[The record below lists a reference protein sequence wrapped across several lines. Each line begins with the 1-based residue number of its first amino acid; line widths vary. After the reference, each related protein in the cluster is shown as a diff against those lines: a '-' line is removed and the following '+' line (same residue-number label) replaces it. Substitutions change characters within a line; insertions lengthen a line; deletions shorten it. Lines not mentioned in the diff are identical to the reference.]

1 MKTEGINVFG
11 VSKNLS
17 FKGNRI
23 FHNTVAQLAKNNPY
37 SLTEPNQRA
46 ITNAIKELGNVKGIK
61 NIRFL
66 MDTAAKSAYSTNIK
80 LQDSPKN
87 DWVSKL
93 VEAAKSAL
101 YKTGFNR
108 VQTSYWLG
116 AIAAIT
122 AAKTLNS
129 DEKEILNL
137 RDELLKAVNLEQIEK
152 ETVGTTKDFKR
163 NLDYLIVSSET
174 TLEHKKYIL
183 QRLNYFMSDDYEIN
197 PQLSDKK
204 SIAVAEMVNDMAIS
218 VPNASIPNIKAVNQ
232 KQHGMCGAI
241 SIVRKKLAYEDKPN
255 YVDSIISELDSTPY
269 IEVYDRSKLGTGEK
283 TKVAKVKVD
292 FDAALKK
299 GYRIIDASTMHW
311 MQIGKMSGFSNIS
324 FEIYNSFD
332 LENFDVK
339 DDSFFNARFDN
350 PDLEKAQ
357 VYYQALIKAENFI
370 NNYKADS
377 IKKNISDRENLQNT
391 RNNIEILGQSKKAI
405 SDILTKALPNYKNIN
420 VLSSDLVELQHK
432 YSDQIKNEYEYIPNE
447 EDIMK
452 KAKIKS
458 FIFSKT
464 GEKLSDKDIESIFS
478 LVDYYNSVQEKT
490 HNSNPKTRMITKAT
504 SLYEIGAA
512 YRYAILMSLE
522 EDATLEGLMK
532 DERIRDKE
540 TLISDTIEEIAASL
554 YRGSQ
559 YEDLIIEHISK
570 TAGVEI
576 KNKDEAIE
584 ALVQLNNDFKEIMSG
599 YIDEIYSGLTLESRK
614 SVLMNYIETNIELIQ
629 SGDKITEETFAKAF
643 KVKPNSVVNILSEM
657 AERLKNGTEE
667 DYTEIYNQV
676 GNHSQLKDLQ
686 YYYGL
691 ITNLM
696 QQDNNSEIVAQFLQA
711 NNLPLDDNPD
721 TVVNKLNEINTKIE
735 ALNNFVNQCKNIA
748 TIKTPEGETIFS
760 PDPKDIIMRI
770 LENDGVVASY
780 KGLKALQTH
789 LDNIKKDHSTDE
801 FTSRQGKLKD
811 KSLYNFSALEKE
823 TLKGIEKNINPM
835 YSYVQK
841 EITSLRKDMAEHLE
855 ELKRYI
861 GVNNGTYWVH
871 QEGNSGMTN
880 DQEVKVLEYMT
891 GRPHY
896 ATDDYREIIE
906 KIKTTPYSGISG
918 SSVFHDKI
926 GLHAQY
932 IADIAPVKV
941 KVKNADGTISEV
953 EKEVLFHDNT
963 WGASEH
969 ENVWVDSMGLTR
981 TDYSD
986 HRGGTLGYIVNDMY
1000 RNGNLVERINGDMI
1014 LREVPEKVNSKLYKK
1029 IKPVDDNYVYSTP
1042 QYYDAILDGK
1052 APDLKS
1058 IADKIHDTLFI
1069 PSTNYM
1075 ARLQLLAND
1084 MTEEEV
1090 KHAIDNIKT
1099 AGNGWKPKYEEIKAR
1114 IFNESNFG
1122 KHINTKEDY
1131 DSLANDDYLKVV
1143 LEKIALN
1150 KNYQIAG
1157 SETKIARVKNVKE
1170 LAPFK
1175 KEQRR
1180 RAIRSFMYAFG
1191 KNPMIVSYMADT
1203 LTSKECDDLI
1213 DIKNSY
1219 GFDMDDDKF
1228 IDLLESFAMSDKG
1241 KYNGSLKQTINLV
1254 LQQIDIDL
1262 AKSIDN
1268 EALRNDIVNYL
1279 KNFLEEKTYFNEED
1293 LNNPKLK
1300 HLIKFIDREFN
1311 PQDNAEFVKIFRNLQ
1326 DMTEEEFKK
1335 NIFPKVK
1342 REDLGIKNLTG
1353 YDILKRLQ
1361 RYEDK
1366 ANRDLM
1372 NEIYFDTIVPNLNSI
1387 ENDIVYKYR
1396 KFTRDAR
1403 YMPILNFNTSYRDL
1417 EYDLELL
1424 TYSKLFNKHKDEGI
1438 KKYGAYPAYPKLDYA
1453 TDELYE
1459 KNYKPFVDTINSSIE
1474 LINGIRGQR
1483 ENYEIIHKLQG
1494 YMQRL
1499 DDDVILSDY
1508 QYRNIN
1514 KLLGRFVTINFGD
1527 NDISEALYATYD
1539 AMNLKKGTP
1548 FGEYRPSLEKVYRII
1563 SRYEQTSP
1571 TSTLD
1576 TVEKQ
1581 QFKKITALTDILL
1594 MTHIQER
1601 YQNDVRSDINALIK
1615 ATANRAKNVD
1625 ELKTKLFE
1633 KFKKYHILNNPEE
1646 LLKTFVKSCTKD
1658 SEYASVNANLF
1669 QLLQRATGFATL
1681 ANVQDI
1687 LMEAISDGTAM
1698 DAKSLFNSIS
1708 VKLST
1713 GDLLPMSSGEII
1725 KQMAHSLILDGQ
1737 KDTAIMFLDKLGLNE
1752 EYVEYTSNDINFDDI
1767 KKSIDTTVKLT
1778 NSYGAFK
1785 QDLALLAKQAQEE
1798 LNNRGDYIRIID
1810 TLKRKIAD
1818 SGRKHELEKDVIKLW
1833 MNSLDQVKGLC
1844 DKNPEGEAWL
1854 IFKSQMPGIEGQ
1866 SDKTVQ
1872 DKIDFY
1878 NSFLIS
1884 AQTIIENVNEIL
1896 ISPDSKADIARKEMN
1911 KKYQDIINYVETVQ
1925 VNLPPEE

>member
-1 MKTEGINVFG
+1 MKTEGIKAFG

-17 FKGNRI
+17 FKSSRT

-61 NIRFL
+61 NIKFL

-93 VEAAKSAL
+93 VEAAKSAVD
-101 YKTGFNR
+101 KTGFNR
-108 VQTSYWLG
+108 VQASYWLG
-116 AIAAIT
+116 AIMALT
-122 AAKTLNS
+122 ATKALNS
-129 DEKEILNL
+129 DEKEILSL
-137 RDELLKAVNLEQIEK
+137 RDELLKAVDLEQIEK

-204 SIAVAEMVNDMAIS
+204 SIAVAEMVNDMTIS
-218 VPNASIPNIKAVNQ
+218 IPGASIPNIKAVNQ
-232 KQHGMCGAI
+232 KQHGMCAAI

-299 GYRIIDASTMHW
+299 GYRIIDASAMHW

-324 FEIYNSFD
+324 FEIYNPFD
-332 LENFDVK
+332 PENFDVK
-339 DDSFFNARFDN
+339 DDSFFNARFDD
-350 PDLEKAQ
+350 PELEKAQ
-357 VYYQALIKAENFI
+357 VYYQALIKAQDFI
-370 NNYKADS
+370 KEYKANS
-377 IKKNISDRENLQNT
+377 IKKSVSKRDNQQNV
-391 RNNIEILGQSKKAI
+391 RNNVEILGQTKKAI
-405 SDILTKALPNYKNIN
+405 SDILTKALPNYNEIN
-420 VLSSDLVELQHK
+420 ALSGDLVKLQHK

-447 EDIMK
+447 EEIMK
-452 KAKIKS
+452 KSKIQGL
-458 FIFSKT
+458 IFSKT
-464 GEKLSDKDIESIFS
+464 GEKLSDKNIDSIFS
-478 LVDYYNSVQEKT
+478 LVDYYNSVQEKI
-490 HNSNPKTRMITKAT
+490 HNSSSKTGIITKAT

-540 TLISDTIEEIAASL
+540 TLVSDTIEEIAASL
-554 YRGSQ
+554 YKGTP
-559 YEDLIIEHISK
+559 YEDLIINHISK

-576 KNKDEAIE
+576 NNKDEAIE
-584 ALVQLNNDFKEIMSG
+584 ALIQLDNDYKEIMSG
-599 YIDEIYSGLTLESRK
+599 YIDEIYSNLTLGSRK
-614 SVLMNYIETNIELIQ
+614 TVLMNYIETNIDLIQ
-629 SGDKITEETFAKAF
+629 NGDKITSEAFAKSF
-643 KVKPNSVVNILSEM
+643 NVKPDSVVDILSEM

-696 QQDNNSEIVAQFLQA
+696 QQDDNSEIVAEFLKA

-735 ALNNFVNQCKNIA
+735 ALENFIKQCKNIA

-760 PDPKDIIMRI
+760 PDPKDIIMKI

-780 KGLKALQTH
+780 KGLKTLQTH
-789 LDNIKKDHSTDE
+789 FDNIKKDRSTDE

-811 KSLYNFSALEKE
+811 KSLYNFSAFEKE

-841 EITSLRKDMAEHLE
+841 EIASLRKDLSEHLE

-871 QEGNSGMTN
+871 QEGHSGITSN
-880 DQEVKVLEYMT
+880 QEVKVLEYMT

-896 ATDDYREIIE
+896 MSEDFREIVE
-906 KIKTTPYSGISG
+906 KIKTSPYSGISG
-918 SSVFHDKI
+918 TSVFHDKM
-926 GLHAQY
+926 GGHGQY

-941 KVKNADGTISEV
+941 KVRNADGTISEV

-986 HRGGTLGYIVNDMY
+986 RRGGTLGYITNSMY

-1014 LREVPEKVNSKLYKK
+1014 LRAVPEKVNSKLYKK
-1029 IKPVDDNYVYSTP
+1029 IKPEDDYDTYITP
-1042 QYYDAILDGK
+1042 QYQDAILDGK

-1058 IADKIHDTLFI
+1058 VTEKIHDALFI
-1069 PSTNYM
+1069 SNINYM
-1075 ARLQLLAND
+1075 ERLKHLAKD

-1099 AGNGWKPKYEEIKAR
+1099 AGNGWKPKYEELKAR
-1114 IFNESNFG
+1114 IFNDTNFG
-1122 KHINTKEDY
+1122 KQINTKEDY
-1131 DSLANDDYLKVV
+1131 DSLADDDYLKVV

-1180 RAIRSFMYAFG
+1180 RALRSFMYAFG
-1191 KNPMIVSYMADT
+1191 KNPATVEYMADT

-1228 IDLLESFAMSDKG
+1228 IDLLESFAMSDKT
-1241 KYNGSLKQTINLV
+1241 KYNGSLKQTLNLV

-1268 EALRNDIVNYL
+1268 EALRNDLVNYL
-1279 KNFLEEKTYFNEED
+1279 RNFLESKTYFNEKD
-1293 LNNPKLK
+1293 LNNPSIK
-1300 HLIKFIDREFN
+1300 HLIKFVDREFN
-1311 PQDNAEFVKIFRNLQ
+1311 PQDDEEFIKIFRSLQ

-1335 NIFPKVK
+1335 TVLPKVK
-1342 REDLGIKNLTG
+1342 REDLGIKNITG
-1353 YDILKRLQ
+1353 FDILKRVQ

-1387 ENDIVYKYR
+1387 ENDIVYRYR

-1403 YMPILNFNTSYRDL
+1403 YLPILNFNTSYRDL

-1459 KNYKPFVDTINSSIE
+1459 KNYKPFVDSINASIE

-1499 DDDVILSDY
+1499 DDNVVLSDY

-1514 KLLGRFVTINFGD
+1514 KLLGRFVTINLSD

-1548 FGEYRPSLEKVYRII
+1548 FGEYRPSLEKIYRIM
-1563 SRYEQTSP
+1563 SGYEQTTP

-1576 TVEKQ
+1576 LVEQQ
-1581 QFKKITALTDILL
+1581 QFKNMTALIDILL

-1615 ATANRAKNVD
+1615 ATANQAKNVD
-1625 ELKTKLFE
+1625 ELKQNLFE

-1646 LLKTFVKSCTKD
+1646 LLKNYVKSCTKD
-1658 SEYASVNANLF
+1658 SEYKDVSTNLY

-1708 VKLST
+1708 IMLST

-1752 EYVEYTSNDINFDDI
+1752 EYVEYTSKDVDFDDI
-1767 KKSIDTTVKLT
+1767 KKSIDTTLKLT
-1778 NSYGAFK
+1778 NTYGAFK
-1785 QDLALLAKQAQEE
+1785 QDLAVFAKQAQEE
-1798 LNNRGDYIRIID
+1798 LNNKGDYIKVID
-1810 TLKRKIAD
+1810 TLKRNLAN
-1818 SGRKHELEKDVIKLW
+1818 SGKKHELEKDVIKHW
-1833 MNSLDQVKGLC
+1833 MTSLDQVKDLC
-1844 DKNPEGEAWL
+1844 GKNPEGEAWL

-1896 ISPDSKADIARKEMN
+1896 ISPNSNADIARKEMN
-1911 KKYQDIINYVETVQ
+1911 KKYQDIINYIESIQ
-1925 VNLPPEE
+1925 VNLPQEE